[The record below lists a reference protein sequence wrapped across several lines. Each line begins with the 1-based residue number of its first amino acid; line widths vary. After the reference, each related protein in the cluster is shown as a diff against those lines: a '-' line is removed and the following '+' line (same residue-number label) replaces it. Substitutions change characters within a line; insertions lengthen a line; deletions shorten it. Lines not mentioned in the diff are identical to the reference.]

1 MDVKQLEEK
10 ALAWAAADPDPR
22 TADELRA
29 LLHQQE
35 WKELE
40 DRLGASLEFGTAG
53 LRGIIGG
60 GTNRMNRAVVR
71 RTTAGL
77 ARYLKATVPE
87 VTRCGV
93 VVGRDGRLMSVE
105 FTEDTAGVLAAEGI
119 PALVLPDVSPTPLT
133 AFAVTQ
139 LGASAAVMITAS
151 HNPPEYNG
159 YKVYWGNGAQI
170 IPPHD
175 GAIARAI
182 DAVEVAKD
190 VPVMAE
196 SVARTQGLWRDVDSS
211 CERAYFDAILA
222 LRPTRQTAAL
232 RIVYTAMHGVGGR
245 FVLQALHE
253 AGFTEVSVVAE
264 QQAPD
269 ARFPTVRFP
278 NPEEPG
284 AMDLSTALAEKSGAD
299 LVLANDPDA
308 DRLAV
313 MARDAAGALR
323 LLTGNEVGVL
333 LGHFLLTHTQV
344 PGPLVATTIVSSAQL
359 KAIAEAKGARYE
371 ETLTGFKWI
380 GNRALELIPKGLTFV
395 MGYEEALGYTVG
407 NVARDKDGVGAALV
421 VADMAAWCKARGT
434 TLLGYLEEV
443 QREHG
448 LYVAK
453 QYNATLPGAS
463 GLANIRSVMDQFRA
477 RPPGRIGEI
486 AVTARCD
493 YDAQQ
498 RVEAGGCSRL
508 TLPKSNV
515 LAYELEGGGR
525 VTLRPSGTEPKIKFY
540 FELRETLT
548 EGEPMSEARARAGRR
563 LRVLEASFLELAR
576 ARGLP

>member
-1 MDVKQLEEK
+1 
-10 ALAWAAADPDPR
+10 
-22 TADELRA
+22 
-29 LLHQQE
+29 
-35 WKELE
+35 
-40 DRLGASLEFGTAG
+40 
-53 LRGIIGG
+53 
-60 GTNRMNRAVVR
+60 
-71 RTTAGL
+71 
-77 ARYLKATVPE
+77 
-87 VTRCGV
+87 
-93 VVGRDGRLMSVE
+93 
-105 FTEDTAGVLAAEGI
+105 
-119 PALVLPDVSPTPLT
+119 
-133 AFAVTQ
+133 
-139 LGASAAVMITAS
+139 
-151 HNPPEYNG
+151 
-159 YKVYWGNGAQI
+159 
-170 IPPHD
+170 
-175 GAIARAI
+175 
-182 DAVEVAKD
+182 
-190 VPVMAE
+190 
-196 SVARTQGLWRDVDSS
+196 
-211 CERAYFDAILA
+211 
-222 LRPTRQTAAL
+222 
-232 RIVYTAMHGVGGR
+232 
-245 FVLQALHE
+245 
-253 AGFTEVSVVAE
+253 
-264 QQAPD
+264 
-269 ARFPTVRFP
+269 
-278 NPEEPG
+278 
-284 AMDLSTALAEKSGAD
+284 MDLSTALAEKSGAD
-299 LVLANDPDA
+299 LVLANLIPTP

-463 GLANIRSVMDQFRA
+463 GLANIRSVIDQFRA
-477 RPPGRIGEI
+477 RPPGRIGGI

-525 VTLRPSGTEPKIKFY
+525 RHPTAFWHRAQNQVLLRAARDADRGRAHERGEGSRWPSPEGARSLLPGAGAGEGAPMTSAVGHLTRVWTRLAPLLGATLLWAGVSVRGRGGVCAHPPRPAVVGGGGAQ
-540 FELRETLT
+540 RW
-548 EGEPMSEARARAGRR
+548 ARRQPGGGWGRLAGAVGRLPARCERTARPRFARGVYLQPGGQL
-563 LRVLEASFLELAR
+563 LRVLPGMKFNLTAKLRLFDSGRVAVGAVFEPGPFFNVYGGGATVAGFSIPLGLRLGIHPGQRPQRRVDLSTSRCGLSLAEV
-576 ARGLP
+576 ARSTCPS